1 MNYLLSQINKV
12 VFIFLLV
19 IAGNDIF
26 PFDMWANTGAGFV
39 YSLLFLISCI
49 VLGFFVMFET
59 VNLGFDKETIGD
71 VVISLSN
78 NDNRY
83 KSGYYSVPH
92 KLSNIYMMNTI
103 FMIMMY
109 ILIVWPFFIY
119 YSTDLLS
126 TILYS
131 IGLAM
136 TPFILLFYPNA
147 YFGLLDEIKGTTK

>member
-19 IAGNDIF
+19 LSGNTLF
-26 PFDMWANTGAGFV
+26 SFDMWANTGAGFA

-49 VLGFFVMFET
+49 VLGLFVMFET
-59 VNLGFDKETIGD
+59 INLGFDKETVGD
-71 VVISLSN
+71 IVISLSN
-78 NDNRY
+78 NNNRY
-83 KSGYYSVPH
+83 QNGYYSVPH

-109 ILIVWPFFIY
+109 ILIVWPFFIH

-126 TILYS
+126 MILYS

-147 YFGLLDEIKGTTK
+147 YFDFLDEIKGDTK